1 MSGPA
6 TPDTTPPHATP
17 PHATSGRH
25 SNLLMR
31 VLAAVVLVPV
41 AVGAAYGGGPFWM
54 ALATLGAAGLF
65 IEWQMLVKGA
75 QTAVLA
81 AGVFALVLIS
91 AALNLHD
98 IGMAII
104 CVGAG
109 ALATGA
115 FTTREAR
122 LWAPAGMVYAGSA
135 LLAAVLIRQDGKHG
149 FAALLFVLLIVWLT
163 DILGYFA
170 GRGVGGP
177 KLWVRVSPNKT
188 WAGAIGSTVGS
199 LVFAI
204 VYAWLGFGEMV
215 PLAILGVALSVVA
228 QLGDLLES
236 AVKRHFG
243 VKDSSHLIPGHGGLL
258 DRLDGLVAALAA
270 AALLGVLRSGTDAV
284 GQGLLIW

>member
-6 TPDTTPPHATP
+6 IPDATP
-17 PHATSGRH
+17 PDATKGRH

-31 VLAAVVLVPV
+31 VLAALVLVPV
-41 AVGAAYGGGPFWM
+41 AVGAAYAGGPFWL

-65 IEWQMLVKGA
+65 IEWQMLVKGG

-81 AGVFALVLIS
+81 AGALALVLIS

-98 IGMAII
+98 VGMAII

-109 ALATGA
+109 VLATGA
-115 FTTREAR
+115 FTTQHAR
-122 LWAPAGMVYAGSA
+122 LWAPAGMIYAGLA
-135 LLAAVLIRQDGKHG
+135 LLAAILIRQDAQHG

-170 GRGVGGP
+170 GRGIGGP
-177 KLWVRVSPNKT
+177 KLWVQVSPNKT
-188 WAGAIGSTVGS
+188 WAGAIGSTGGS

-215 PLAILGVALSVVA
+215 PLAILGVVLSVMA

-258 DRLDGLVAALAA
+258 DRLDGLVAALVA
-270 AALLGVLRSGTDAV
+270 AALIGAVRSGTDAV
-284 GQGLLIW
+284 GHGLLIW

>member
-6 TPDTTPPHATP
+6 IPDATP
-17 PHATSGRH
+17 PGATKGRH

-31 VLAAVVLVPV
+31 VLAALVLVPV
-41 AVGAAYGGGPFWM
+41 AIGAAYAGGPFWM

-65 IEWQMLVKGA
+65 IEWQMLVRGG

-98 IGMAII
+98 VGMAII

-109 ALATGA
+109 VLATGA
-115 FTTREAR
+115 FTTQHAR
-122 LWAPAGMVYAGSA
+122 LWTPAGMIYAGSA
-135 LLAAVLIRQDGKHG
+135 LLAAILIRQDVQHG
-149 FAALLFVLLIVWLT
+149 FAALLFVLLIVWVT

-170 GRGVGGP
+170 GRGIGGP

-188 WAGAIGSTVGS
+188 WSGAVGSTVGS

-215 PLAILGVALSVVA
+215 PLAILGVVLSVIA

-270 AALLGVLRSGTDAV
+270 AALIGAVRSGTDAV
-284 GQGLLIW
+284 GHGLLIW

>member
-1 MSGPA
+1 MSGPVTA
-6 TPDTTPPHATP
+6 PDATP
-17 PHATSGRH
+17 PHANSGRH

-31 VLAAVVLVPV
+31 VIAAVVLVPLAV
-41 AVGAAYGGGPFWM
+41 AAAYAGGPFWM

-75 QTAVLA
+75 QTSVLGT
-81 AGVFALVLIS
+81 GVFALVLIS

-98 IGMAII
+98 VGMAVFCI
-104 CVGAG
+104 GAG
-109 ALATGA
+109 VMAIAT
-115 FTTREAR
+115 FTVPEAR
-122 LWAPAGMVYAGSA
+122 MWAPAGMVYAGAA
-135 LLAAVLIRQDGKHG
+135 LLAAILIRQDVQYG
-149 FAALLFVLLIVWLT
+149 FAALMFVLLVVWLT

-170 GRGVGGP
+170 GRGFGGP

-199 LVFAI
+199 LVFAM

-215 PLAILGVALSVVA
+215 PLAIVGVGLSVVA

-258 DRLDGLVAALAA
+258 DRLDGLVAAVVA
-270 AALLGVLRSGTDAV
+270 AALLGAVRSGTDAV
-284 GQGLLIW
+284 GHGLLIW

>member
-75 QTAVLA
+75 QTAV
-81 AGVFALVLIS
+81 
-91 AALNLHD
+91 HD

-270 AALLGVLRSGTDAV
+270 AALLGALRSGTDAV

>member
-1 MSGPA
+1 MSGPVI
-6 TPDTTPPHATP
+6 PDATP
-17 PHATSGRH
+17 PNATEGRH

-31 VLAAVVLVPV
+31 VLAALVLVPV
-41 AVGAAYGGGPFWM
+41 AVGAAYAGGAFWM

-65 IEWQMLVKGA
+65 IEWQMLVKGG

-81 AGVFALVLIS
+81 AGVLALVLTS

-98 IGMAII
+98 VGMAII

-109 ALATGA
+109 VLASAA
-115 FTTREAR
+115 FTTQHAR

-135 LLAAVLIRQDGKHG
+135 LLAAILIRQDVRYG

-163 DILGYFA
+163 DICGYFA
-170 GRGVGGP
+170 GRGIGGP

-204 VYAWLGFGEMV
+204 VYAWLGFGEMAA
-215 PLAILGVALSVVA
+215 LAILGMVLSVIA

-258 DRLDGLVAALAA
+258 DRLDGLVTALAA
-270 AALLGVLRSGTDAV
+270 AALIGAVRSGTDAV
-284 GQGLLIW
+284 GHGLLIW

>member
-6 TPDTTPPHATP
+6 TAPEAS
-17 PHATSGRH
+17 SGRN

-31 VLAAVVLVPV
+31 VLAAVVLVPL
-41 AVGAAYGGGPFWM
+41 AVGAAYAGGPYWM
-54 ALATLGAAGLF
+54 ALATLGAVGLF
-65 IEWQMLVKGA
+65 LEWQMLVKGA
-75 QTAVLA
+75 QPAVLG

-98 IGMAII
+98 
-104 CVGAG
+104 VGAAVFCIG
-109 ALATGA
+109 AGVLATTA
-115 FTTREAR
+115 FTTQEAR

-135 LLAAVLIRQDGKHG
+135 LLGAILIRQDQERG
-149 FAALLFVLLIVWLT
+149 FEALMFVLLIVWVT

-170 GRGVGGP
+170 GRGFGGP

-199 LVFAI
+199 LIVAIIFAWWAGADI
-204 VYAWLGFGEMV
+204 VS
-215 PLAILGVALSVVA
+215 LAILGVALSVIA

-243 VKDSSHLIPGHGGLL
+243 VKDSSHIIPGHGGLL
-258 DRLDGLVAALAA
+258 DRLDGLVAAVVA
-270 AALLGVLRSGTDAV
+270 AALIGALRSGTDAV
-284 GQGLLIW
+284 GHGLLIW

>member
-1 MSGPA
+1 
-6 TPDTTPPHATP
+6 
-17 PHATSGRH
+17 
-25 SNLLMR
+25 MR

-41 AVGAAYGGGPFWM
+41 AVGAAYAGGPFWM

-91 AALNLHD
+91 AALNLRD
-98 IGMAII
+98 VGMAII

-109 ALATGA
+109 VLATGA
-115 FTTREAR
+115 FTTQQAR

-135 LLAAVLIRQDGKHG
+135 LFAAILIRQDAQDG

-170 GRGVGGP
+170 GRGIGGP

-188 WAGAIGSTVGS
+188 WAGAVGSTVGS

-204 VYAWLGFGEMV
+204 VYAWLGFGETV
-215 PLAILGVALSVVA
+215 PLALLGVVLSVVA
-228 QLGDLLES
+228 QFGDLLES

-270 AALLGVLRSGTDAV
+270 AALIGAVRSGTDAV
-284 GQGLLIW
+284 GHGLLIW

>member
-6 TPDTTPPHATP
+6 LPDATP
-17 PHATSGRH
+17 GATKGPH

-31 VLAAVVLVPV
+31 VLAALVLVPV
-41 AVGAAYGGGPFWM
+41 AVGAAYAGGLFWM

-65 IEWQMLVKGA
+65 IEWQMLVKGG

-81 AGVFALVLIS
+81 AGVLALVLIS
-91 AALNLHD
+91 AALNQHD
-98 IGMAII
+98 VGMAII

-109 ALATGA
+109 TLAAGA
-115 FTTREAR
+115 FTTQHAR

-135 LLAAVLIRQDGKHG
+135 LLAAILIRQDVQYG
-149 FAALLFVLLIVWLT
+149 FAALLFILMIVWLT
-163 DILGYFA
+163 DIFGYFA
-170 GRGVGGP
+170 GRGIGGP

-215 PLAILGVALSVVA
+215 PLAILGVVLSVIA

-258 DRLDGLVAALAA
+258 DRLDGLVTALAA
-270 AALLGVLRSGTDAV
+270 AALLGAVRSGTDAV
-284 GQGLLIW
+284 GHGLLIW

>member
-6 TPDTTPPHATP
+6 TPDATK
-17 PHATSGRH
+17 GRH

-41 AVGAAYGGGPFWM
+41 AVGAAYAGGPFWM

-65 IEWQMLVKGA
+65 IEWQMLVNGA
-75 QTAVLA
+75 QTPVLA
-81 AGVFALVLIS
+81 AGVFALVMLA

-98 IGMAII
+98 VGMALIMI
-104 CVGAG
+104 GAG
-109 ALATGA
+109 ILATGA
-115 FTTREAR
+115 FTTQEAR
-122 LWAPAGMVYAGSA
+122 LWAPAGMIYAGSA
-135 LLAAVLIRQDGKHG
+135 LFAAILIRQDTERG
-149 FAALLFVLLIVWLT
+149 FAALMFVLLIVWLT

-170 GRGVGGP
+170 GRGFGGP

-188 WAGAIGSTVGS
+188 WAGAIGSTLGS

-204 VYAWLGFGEMV
+204 VYGWLGFGDAV
-215 PLAILGVALSVVA
+215 ALAILGVALSVVA

-258 DRLDGLVAALAA
+258 DRLDGLVAAMVA
-270 AALLGVLRSGTDAV
+270 AALIGAVRSGTDAV
-284 GQGLLIW
+284 GHGLLIW

>member
-6 TPDTTPPHATP
+6 TVPDATP
-17 PHATSGRH
+17 PAAGSGRH

-31 VLAAVVLVPV
+31 VLAAVVLVPL
-41 AVGAAYGGGPFWM
+41 AVGAAYAGGPFWM
-54 ALATLGAAGLF
+54 ALATLGAVGLF

-81 AGVFALVLIS
+81 AGVFALVLLA

-98 IGMAII
+98 VGMAVI
-104 CVGAG
+104 CIGAG
-109 ALATGA
+109 VLATGA
-115 FTTREAR
+115 FTTQEAR
-122 LWAPAGMVYAGSA
+122 LWAPAGMIYAGAA
-135 LLAAVLIRQDGKHG
+135 LLAAILIRQDVEHG
-149 FAALLFVLLIVWLT
+149 FAALMFVLLIVWVT

-170 GRGVGGP
+170 GRGFGGP

-188 WAGAIGSTVGS
+188 WSGAIGSTLGS

-204 VYAWLGFGEMV
+204 VYAWLGFGEV
-215 PLAILGVALSVVA
+215 FSLAILGVVLSVVA

-258 DRLDGLVAALAA
+258 DRLDGLVAALVA
-270 AALLGVLRSGTDAV
+270 AALIGAVRSGTDAV
-284 GQGLLIW
+284 GHGLLIW